1 MNNVKINRANP
12 FSFVHLV
19 LIRCNGS
26 FIILI
31 QRSMHD
37 VCLKAIDT
45 KIIVRLKFVKGEL
58 IKAMYKF
65 KAHYKD
71 S

>member
-37 VCLKAIDT
+37 VCLKAI
-45 KIIVRLKFVKGEL
+45 IIVRLKFVKGEL